1 MVAATGCRDEA
12 APCEAF
18 SGDEPLWA
26 GSPVLRE
33 HSWSQTFTFQ
43 YQLGFRKCSEM
54 VVTSVELHW
63 QGRGSASQLAGGF
76 PTVRLSTGPGTICP
90 RQPPASPGH
99 PSAGSWC
106 SPGTKETTASAMV
119 WGMKVAARPHLHGA
133 ERA

>member
-1 MVAATGCRDEA
+1 MQGPGSWWLLQAAAMRQRLVKLSRVMS
-12 APCEAF
+12 PC
-18 SGDEPLWA
+18 G
-26 GSPVLRE
+26 
-33 HSWSQTFTFQ
+33 HSWSQTFTLQ

-54 VVTSVELHW
+54 VVTSVELHQ

-76 PTVRLSTGPGTICP
+76 PTVRLSAGPGTICP
-90 RQPPASPGH
+90 QQPPASPGH

-133 ERA
+133 ECS